1 MKQSK
6 FTTIIIATLLASM
19 FLSSCATQNL
29 FQEEQEGQE
38 NLTELLKDSES
49 SYILKT
55 DDKIS
60 VSVWNHKEI
69 SIGSIF
75 DIYNANEVYGR
86 WVMLDANGTVTL
98 PKIGDVKLGGLSID
112 QAELKLKNQYSKFI
126 KDSSIV
132 VKVLN
137 REATVLGEVQT
148 PGVFLLEK
156 THNSILELIGR
167 SEGMLEYA
175 DMCAIMLIRGD
186 EKYLIDM
193 SKTNQV
199 DLAHINVLNGD
210 VIYVP
215 SRKGKIFDKKAP
227 TIIPFATLATSIA
240 LVTSVI
246 LTKRN

>member
-1 MKQSK
+1 MKIQY
-6 FTTIIIATLLASM
+6 FLTLLILPL
-19 FLSSCATQNL
+19 FFGSCATHNI
-29 FQEEQEGQE
+29 FQESTRNHNNVETLMLEAE
-38 NLTELLKDSES
+38 NE
-49 SYILKT
+49 YHLKT

-86 WVMLDANGTVTL
+86 WVMLDNEGKVVL
-98 PKIGDVKLGGLSID
+98 PKIGQITLGGLTISEA
-112 QAELKLKNQYSKFI
+112 QVKLNGYYSEYI
-126 KDSSIV
+126 KDSSLV

-148 PGVFLLEK
+148 PGVYLLEK
-156 THNSILELIGR
+156 SQNSILEMIGR
-167 SEGMLEYA
+167 AEGMLDYA
-175 DMCAIMLIRGD
+175 DMRAITLIRND
-186 EKYLIDM
+186 KKYVIDM
-193 SKTNQV
+193 SKTNDIQ
-199 DLAHINVLNGD
+199 LASINVLNGD

-215 SRKGKIFDKKAP
+215 SRKGKVFDKKAP

-246 LTKRN
+246 LTKRK